1 MNLLTDL
8 NLMVCV
14 LRRTESLEH
23 NWAKMGQV
31 VHLPSDLSD
40 MELQG
45 CKHARTA
52 YSRFANRCQWDVEEV
67 ACDRSTQLKVPHLSA
82 HPGL

>member
-14 LRRTESLEH
+14 LRRTESLER

-31 VHLPSDLSD
+31 VHLLSDLFD

-52 YSRFANRCQWDVEEV
+52 YNRFANRCQWDVEKV
-67 ACDRSTQLKVPHLSA
+67 ACDHSTQLKVPHLSA